1 MTNDM
6 NDIRKSEFY
15 SIIFNHVSRS
25 RSNLMNKVW
34 IMSRKIGRDDMGMVH
49 MIFDKELKLHK
60 EESLSGLY
68 MLVFSNDMSMCFPE
82 LNDVRKLK
90 LTDMNK
96 CILFMS
102 LIGFSSNEIAD
113 LLMSSTNSIK
123 TMKLNIRKK
132 YPQYVDC
139 LKLVP

>member
-6 NDIRKSEFY
+6 NDIRKSDFY

-34 IMSRKIGRDDMGMVH
+34 IISRKIGRDDISMVH
-49 MIFDKELKLHK
+49 IIFDKELKLHK

-68 MLVFSNDMSMCFPE
+68 TLIFSTEMSMCFPE
-82 LNDVRKLK
+82 LNDLRKLK

>member
-1 MTNDM
+1 M

-15 SIIFNHVSRS
+15 RIVFNHISRS
-25 RSNLMNKVW
+25 RSCLMNKVW
-34 IMSRKIGRDDMGMVH
+34 IMSRKIGRDDISMVH
-49 MIFDKELKLHK
+49 IIFDKELKLHK

-68 MLVFSNDMSMCFPE
+68 TLIFSTEMSMCFPE
-82 LNDVRKLK
+82 LNDLRKLK

-113 LLMSSTNSIK
+113 LLMSSTNSI
-123 TMKLNIRKK
+123 R
-132 YPQYVDC
+132 P
-139 LKLVP
+139 

>member
-1 MTNDM
+1 
-6 NDIRKSEFY
+6 
-15 SIIFNHVSRS
+15 
-25 RSNLMNKVW
+25 
-34 IMSRKIGRDDMGMVH
+34 MGMVH

-68 MLVFSNDMSMCFPE
+68 TLIFSTEMSMCFPE
-82 LNDVRKLK
+82 LNDLRKLK

>member
-34 IMSRKIGRDDMGMVH
+34 IMSRKIGRDDISMVH
-49 MIFDKELKLHK
+49 IIFDKELKLHK

-68 MLVFSNDMSMCFPE
+68 TLIFSTEMSMCFPE
-82 LNDVRKLK
+82 LNDLRKLK

>member
-1 MTNDM
+1 M

-15 SIIFNHVSRS
+15 RIVFNHISRS
-25 RSNLMNKVW
+25 RSCLMNKVW
-34 IMSRKIGRDDMGMVH
+34 IMSRKIGRDDISMVH
-49 MIFDKELKLHK
+49 IIFDKELKLHK

-68 MLVFSNDMSMCFPE
+68 TLIFSTEMSMCFPE
-82 LNDVRKLK
+82 LNDLRKLK